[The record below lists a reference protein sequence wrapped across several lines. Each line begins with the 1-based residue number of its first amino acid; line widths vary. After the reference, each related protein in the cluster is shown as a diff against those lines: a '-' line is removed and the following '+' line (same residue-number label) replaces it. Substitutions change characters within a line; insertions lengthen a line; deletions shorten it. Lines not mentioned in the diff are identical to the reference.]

1 MKLFESD
8 DEDIGK
14 LSEIQVNE
22 EFARRFEHNKKRE
35 DLQRFEELKKGLV
48 DEDESSEG
56 SEDEDD
62 INEFGKSVSK
72 KDAKFFD
79 ALIKIRKKDPVLQ
92 NKEAKLFG
100 SESESESYSEAD
112 DEKEA
117 GAKKRPMYLKD
128 VVSKHLIEE
137 GPEFVDE
144 DEHEYKGKD
153 EKKVKTYLE
162 GQEELRKMFFD
173 AVAKKEMEAE
183 QDGDEIIRIKESRN
197 GGDEDEEDDDADND
211 DGEFF
216 KKLEDYFGK
225 DDKLDENERFLK
237 GYFREKKWLDSDN
250 KGGKAEDDKELILS
264 EDEEALEKQEDYE
277 REFNFRF
284 EENAGD
290 RVLGH
295 SRKMEGS
302 VRKKSNARKSQRE
315 RKEERIAREKEE
327 RKEELKRLKNL
338 KKKEMH
344 EKLQKIKE
352 TAGIKYD
359 AACLLDGVDLEG
371 EFNPEQYDSKMNETF
386 GDSYY
391 DDDDANP
398 NFGSGE
404 DENPEKPDFDKE
416 DELLGLPD
424 RWDKVNQ
431 QSGVLSAR
439 EKILKRGEACDNED
453 EDWGPMRN
461 TAAMQAA
468 TEQLMDEYYKLDYED
483 VIGDL
488 KTRFKYRPVKPKKFG
503 LKTEEILMLDD
514 KELNQYVPLK
524 TLAPYRE
531 TEWKVP
537 HIKRNQQ
544 KQKVR
549 ELMLELSRKQN
560 DGRHEKNKK
569 PREMETSKAETS
581 TENGGDDTSSNLSRK
596 KRRKLRQ
603 AELKISHQRLLAY
616 GKK

>member
-8 DEDIGK
+8 DEDIEK
-14 LSEIQVNE
+14 LSKIQVNE

-35 DLQRFEELKKGLV
+35 DLQRFEELKKKGLV

-92 NKEAKLFG
+92 NKEAKLFE
-100 SESESESYSEAD
+100 SESESESDSEAD
-112 DEKEA
+112 VETEA

-144 DEHEYKGKD
+144 DEHGDKDKG

-162 GQEELRKMFFD
+162 EQEELRKEFFD
-173 AVAKKEMEAE
+173 AVAKEEMETE
-183 QDGDEIIRIKESRN
+183 QDGDEIIKIKERRN
-197 GGDEDEEDDDADND
+197 GGDEDDEDD
-211 DGEFF
+211 DGEFS
-216 KKLEDYFGK
+216 KKLEEYFGK
-225 DDKLDENERFLK
+225 DDKLDENDRYLK
-237 GYFREKKWLDSDN
+237 DFFRNKMWLHKDD
-250 KGGKAEDDKELILS
+250 KGGKVEDDKELILS

-344 EKLQKIKE
+344 EKLQMIKE
-352 TAGIKYD
+352 TAGIKGD
-359 AACLLDGVDLEG
+359 VACLLDGVDLEG

-386 GDSYY
+386 GDAYY

-398 NFGSGE
+398 NFGSEE
-404 DENPEKPDFDKE
+404 DDEKPDFDKE
-416 DELLGLPD
+416 DEILGLPAG
-424 RWDKVNQ
+424 WDKVNQ
-431 QSGVLSAR
+431 QNGFLSAR
-439 EKILKRGEACDNED
+439 EKILKRGVACDNED

-468 TEQLMDEYYKLDYED
+468 KEQLMDEYYKLDYED
-483 VIGDL
+483 VIDDL
-488 KTRFKYRPVKPKKFG
+488 KTRFKYKPVKPKKFG
-503 LKTEEILMLDD
+503 LKAEEILILDD

-537 HIKRNQQ
+537 HIKRYQQ

-549 ELMLELSRKQN
+549 ELMLEVSQKQN
-560 DGRHEKNKK
+560 GGRHEKNKKK